1 MNFKHIFALTA
12 LAMLAVNGFA
22 QADTEGKKKAKRDW
36 GSLSG
41 SFETNSIYYVKDS
54 EVPNQKMPKH
64 DVGSN
69 NYLKA
74 DYVRGRFSAGV
85 QAEGYFSAL
94 YGFEQIADYDQ
105 FNLTN
110 FYVQWADKNYSITG
124 GTFYDQFGSGLL
136 FRAFEDRALGVNN
149 ALLGARVTYNLK
161 NILALKG
168 MWGKPRFGMNYN
180 TDAQLWGFDA
190 SLRLSELWHAERSS
204 LAVEGSFLNHYEK
217 VPAKFKDKIESNTIG
232 WSGRLNYEI
241 GGFTSKFEYVDN
253 GKNYYQDGNEFIPR
267 RGNAQQLE
275 LGYSGNGLGIMVT
288 GRRLEWMYTHF
299 TRENT
304 GMAGNIYNYIP
315 AQSLQHTY
323 VLANLHPYSPMLGE
337 TGFRKNV
344 PGELGGQID
353 VYYHV
358 KRGTALGG
366 KRGMKLHAN
375 FTTYYG
381 LQEGGSRI
389 RTGEML
395 LREFT
400 FDMEKQFN
408 RKFKMNL
415 FYSNQERN
423 VVHGEHLKT
432 QLSHII
438 VGDFLY
444 KWTPKFS
451 TRLELQ
457 YLISNEAY
465 PELYEVA
472 RDSKDWMA
480 ALLEVSFAPKWTI
493 YVSDM
498 YNHGNPNHDYR
509 IHYYSAGAS
518 FTHSFMR
525 LQLSYGR
532 NREGYVCSG
541 GVCRKQPTYTGANLM
556 MTLSF

>member
-1 MNFKHIFALTA
+1 MNFKKIFILGALSLVA
-12 LAMLAVNGFA
+12 ANGFA
-22 QADTEGKKKAKRDW
+22 QTDGGKKKKDW

-41 SFETNSIYYVKDS
+41 SFETNTIYYVKDS

-74 DYVRGRFSAGV
+74 DYVKGRFSAGI
-85 QAEGYFSAL
+85 QAEGYFDAL
-94 YGFEQIADYDQ
+94 YGFEQIADYHQ
-105 FNLTN
+105 INLTN

-149 ALLGARVTYNLK
+149 ALLGARVTYNFK

-168 MWGKPRFGMNYN
+168 LWGKPRFGMNYN

-190 SLRLSELWHAERSS
+190 SFRLSELWHAERSS
-204 LAVEGSFLNHYEK
+204 LSVEGSFLNRYEK
-217 VPAKFKDKIESNTIG
+217 VRPADRNDVESNTQG

-241 GGFTSKFEYVDN
+241 GGFMAKAEYVDN
-253 GKNYYQDGNEFIPR
+253 GDNYWRGLGEIR
-267 RGNAQQLE
+267 HGNAQQLE
-275 LGYSGNGLGIMVT
+275 LGYSGNGLGIMLT
-288 GRRLEWMYTHF
+288 GRRLEWMYSRF
-299 TRENT
+299 DMYNT
-304 GMAGNIYNYIP
+304 LSGNIYNYIP

-323 VLANLHPYSPMLGE
+323 ALANMHPYSPE
-337 TGFRKNV
+337 TGRPGSLIKDV
-344 PGELGGQID
+344 PGELGGQVD

-381 LQEGGSRI
+381 LQGGGGAL
-389 RTGEML
+389 RTGELL

-400 FDMEKQFN
+400 FDLEKQFN

-415 FYSNQERN
+415 FYSNQEWN
-423 VVHGEHLKT
+423 VVHGEYLKT
-432 QLSHII
+432 QLSHVI

-457 YLISNEAY
+457 YLISNEVY
-465 PELYEVA
+465 PELGTEIRPSA
-472 RDSKDWMA
+472 KDWMA

-498 YNHGNPNHDYR
+498 YNHGNPDPQYR

-518 FTHSFMR
+518 FTHSFLR
-525 LQLSYGR
+525 LQFSYGR

>member
-1 MNFKHIFALTA
+1 MNFSKILTITA
-12 LAMLAVNGFA
+12 LSLLAVNGFA
-22 QADTEGKKKAKRDW
+22 QNQEEGKKKRDL
-36 GSLSG
+36 GTLSG
-41 SFETNSIYYVKDS
+41 SFETNTIFYVDDS
-54 EVPNQKMPKH
+54 GVPNQKVP
-64 DVGSN
+64 DDIGSN

-74 DYVRGRFSAGV
+74 DYVKGRFSAGL
-85 QAEGYFSAL
+85 QAEGYFPML
-94 YGFEQIADYDQ
+94 YGFEQIADYHD

-110 FYVQWADKNYSITG
+110 FYVQWTGKNYSVTG

-161 NILALKG
+161 NYLAIKG

-180 TDAQLWGFDA
+180 TDSQLWGFDA
-190 SLRLSELWHAERSS
+190 SLRLSELWKAKESS
-204 LAVEGSFLNHYEK
+204 LSLEGSILNRYEK
-217 VPAKFKDKIESNTIG
+217 VRADEKGLVGSNRLG
-232 WSGRLNYEI
+232 WSGRLNYEL
-241 GGFTSKFEYVDN
+241 GGFMAKAEYVDN
-253 GKNYYQDGNEFIPR
+253 GNNAYPGEGYKHR

-299 TRENT
+299 TRDNT
-304 GMAGNIYNYIP
+304 GLSGNIYNYIP
-315 AQSLQHTY
+315 AMSLQHTY
-323 VLANLHPYSPMLGE
+323 VLANLHPYSPLLGE

-344 PGELGGQID
+344 PGEIGGQVD
-353 VYYHV
+353 VFYHV
-358 KRGTALGG
+358 KRGTKLGG

-381 LQEGGSRI
+381 LQEGGSRV
-389 RTGEML
+389 RTGELL

-400 FDMEKQFN
+400 FDVEKQFS

-432 QLSHII
+432 QLQHII

-457 YLISNEAY
+457 YLISNENYSMA
-465 PELYEVA
+465 EVGMDA
-472 RDSKDWMA
+472 KDWMS

-493 YVSDM
+493 FVSDM

-509 IHYYSAGAS
+509 IHYYSTGVS
-518 FTHSFMR
+518 YTHSFIR
-525 LQLSYGR
+525 LQFNYGR

-541 GVCRKQPTYTGANLM
+541 GVCRKQPTYTGGNLM